1 MCYQLVELYSSCR
14 CLYYQHAID
23 KCAAYDRPGHS
34 ITERKIL
41 VGYACPDHSK
51 PFGDGDYSSKRS
63 QYASTSD
70 SGYASLPPAKPS
82 PKRLQF
88 DSNQRQGDEPQ
99 KTTQQPPRTTA
110 VEQLVH
116 QPTERARR
124 AAILGRYASNSD
136 SLKNPHHTVTK
147 DAMRRTATRSTSM
160 VEDVDADV
168 NEHTIPSRSQRN
180 AESETGA
187 HKATSIKQ
195 QSSTSRKFLSFLSR
209 QGSGLMSTLDEP
221 APIMSSFFPDESGP
235 TRPSFFP
242 DESRPIRPSFFP
254 FDSQEKLVES
264 ARRHVSATKT
274 PNLGE
279 ALRLLTSPNNDNKSV
294 APPHPKDLDTNETG
308 SGLTGTEGHI
318 PMSSIDETRGVEHFQ
333 TWEDKNLSTSTTPT
347 EYGIEDSDEKATQPE
362 QCRDLVEV
370 LVGYFAHDPV
380 LQHLWPQLILRSSSI
395 RTAYQQIMCLLLGYS
410 LDLRGSA
417 KALNDK
423 GDQKTSD
430 QWLLAADAIGG
441 SSSSISCEVC
451 QIFWSPD
458 FRPEAWREEF
468 HQVKS
473 LAKQFDSS
481 GAWGVRESEA
491 LKDLLFDPDS
501 LFTLRRKVKVLVER
515 PVPLPPHIR
524 VLDSARNWW
533 ESIYSLLAA
542 PDLQPGRQRLF
553 YTCVS

>member
-70 SGYASLPPAKPS
+70 SGYASLSPARPS
-82 PKRLQF
+82 PKKLQF
-88 DSNQRQGDEPQ
+88 DSILRQEVEPQ

-116 QPTERARR
+116 QPTERVQR
-124 AAILGRYASNSD
+124 AEILGRYASNID
-136 SLKNPHHTVTK
+136 SLKNPHHAVTK
-147 DAMRRTATRSTSM
+147 DAMGRTATRSTSM
-160 VEDVDADV
+160 VKDVDADV
-168 NEHTIPSRSQRN
+168 NDNAIPSRSQRN

-209 QGSGLMSTLDEP
+209 QGLGLMSTLDEP
-221 APIMSSFFPDESGP
+221 TPIRSSFFPDESG
-235 TRPSFFP
+235 
-242 DESRPIRPSFFP
+242 PIRPSFFP

-264 ARRHVSATKT
+264 ARRHIPVTKT
-274 PNLGE
+274 PDLGE
-279 ALRLLTSPNNDNKSV
+279 TLRLSTSLNNNNKSV

-308 SGLTGTEGHI
+308 SSLTGTEGHI

-333 TWEDKNLSTSTTPT
+333 IWEDKNLSTSTTPT
-347 EYGIEDSDEKATQPE
+347 EYGIENSDEKATQPE
-362 QCRDLVEV
+362 QCSDLVEV
-370 LVGYFAHDPV
+370 LVGYFADDPV

-417 KALNDK
+417 TALNDK

-430 QWLLAADAIGG
+430 QWLLAADAIEG

-458 FRPEAWREEF
+458 FGPEAWREEF

-481 GAWGVRESEA
+481 GAWGVRENEA